1 MTGRIVTTKV
11 LQEVTG
17 YQTAADI
24 ARCLRDQGIKVFAG
38 RNGPW
43 TTVDLINLAGDTRLE
58 PKHNETYS
66 PDII

>member
-1 MTGRIVTTKV
+1 MMGRIVTTKV

-24 ARCLRDQGIKVFAG
+24 ARCLRNQGIKVFAG

-43 TTVDLINLAGDTRLE
+43 TTVDLINLAGDMRLE
-58 PKHNETYS
+58 PKDNETYS